1 MNQQELKEIVKDQ
14 TLEIDLISDP
24 SHAWLKIPKSL
35 SFGLDY
41 SMFSFQDTKN
51 LYLEED
57 RDLSLF
63 IQELEKYKIK
73 YSYKEIIY
81 NNECFVRDLMRYEK
95 Q

>member
-1 MNQQELKEIVKDQ
+1 MNQQELKAIVKDQ

-35 SFGLDY
+35 SFDIDY
-41 SMFSFQDTKN
+41 SEYSYQDKNN

-57 RDLSLF
+57 RDLGLF
-63 IQELEKYKIK
+63 IQELKKHNIK
-73 YSYKEIIY
+73 YSYKEIIH